1 MQTNSVRKFPLHDT
15 DPVLIKVKPADFTG
29 HCPLDRLTQCVDWKE
44 NKVCHIKRVHIT
56 LTDLIANK
64 KSNRYSAIFG
74 NWESLSI
81 HIVREGT
88 FQVDK
93 LKSLEL
99 CIELVISLHFVGF

>member
-1 MQTNSVRKFPLHDT
+1 M
-15 DPVLIKVKPADFTG
+15 
-29 HCPLDRLTQCVDWKE
+29 
-44 NKVCHIKRVHIT
+44 CHIKRVHIT
-56 LTDLIANK
+56 LTELIANK

-93 LKSLEL
+93 LVIRTVYRVGDLLAFCRFLNTGRGFVKEL
-99 CIELVISLHFVGF
+99 